1 MIVRKTVLLF
11 LMLCLVALPEA
22 LAQRSL
28 AFRGEGPIAPESY
41 SVATTF
47 DAATRVAWSV
57 DSLPAPQQVE
67 EKGGDVWRGLVTGL
81 GIGAAA
87 ATITAVWVSAAAD
100 LDIEDVVD
108 FYVPVV
114 AAVGAAGGAVVEASK
129 GRPSGGGA
137 QMRVSLSPASNG
149 LGVAAALWF

>member
-1 MIVRKTVLLF
+1 MIVRKTVLPF
-11 LMLCLVALPEA
+11 LILCLVALPEA
-22 LAQRSL
+22 LAQQSL
-28 AFRGEGPIAPESY
+28 AFRGEASMAPESY
-41 SVATTF
+41 SAATTF
-47 DAATRVAWSV
+47 DTATRVAWRVASP
-57 DSLPAPQQVE
+57 PAPHQVDGN
-67 EKGGDVWRGLVTGL
+67 GGDVWRGLVTGL

-100 LDIEDVVD
+100 LDIEDVAD

-129 GRPSGGGA
+129 GRPSAGGS

-149 LGVAAALWF
+149 LGVAAAVWF